1 VSRPRKIV
9 YCRCKYSNVVPEEVK
24 DAVLAGLGA
33 SGAEFETTADLCEMA
48 ASREPRLKQWC
59 DEFDLQVAACFP
71 RAVKGLFQAGGA
83 TVDDEYFHVANMR
96 TDAAE
101 VVLAATLDGEASAAR
116 TTDTENGTTKQLA
129 QELDDA
135 PGEWTPWFP
144 VIDQAR
150 CTHCRQCLSFCLFD
164 VYTVENDRLVVK
176 NPTNCKTD
184 CPACARVC
192 PEAAIIFPKYLAAPI
207 NGAEV
212 TAENANKEPVRADL
226 KTMLEGDL
234 LGTLRQR
241 SETTKKRFSKER
253 DKERAIEERCACM
266 QQLVDLGL
274 PKNVEQLVTLDQ
286 LGGLAPSRDTE
297 EPKDRAERRV

>member
-9 YCRCKYSNVVPEEVK
+9 YCRCKYSNVVPQEVK
-24 DAVLAGLGA
+24 DGVLARLVK

-48 ASREPRLKQWC
+48 ASRDPQLAQWA
-59 DEFDLQVAACFP
+59 DEFELHVAACYP
-71 RAVKGLFQAGGA
+71 RAVKGLFQAASA
-83 TVDDEYFHVANMR
+83 TVDDEHFHVANMR
-96 TDAAE
+96 TETAEEVLSAALGVETSTAE
-101 VVLAATLDGEASAAR
+101 VPPS
-116 TTDTENGTTKQLA
+116 ENGTSRQIA
-129 QELDDA
+129 QDLDDT

-207 NGAEV
+207 NGDEV
-212 TAENANKEPVRADL
+212 TAENTANEPVQADL
-226 KTMLEGDL
+226 KAMLEGDV

-241 SETTKKRFSKER
+241 SETAKKRFSKER

-286 LGGLAPSRDTE
+286 VGGLPE
-297 EPKDRAERRV
+297 E